1 VARVSA
7 LRRDGFAELEEA
19 IAAAAGDGDRAD
31 ESALV
36 VTARHAGALERVRE
50 ALREAAR
57 STETQETEEII
68 ALHLRDALHA
78 LGEIT
83 GETATDEILGVV
95 FSRFCVGK

>member
-1 VARVSA
+1 
-7 LRRDGFAELEEA
+7 
-19 IAAAAGDGDRAD
+19 
-31 ESALV
+31 
-36 VTARHAGALERVRE
+36 VRE